1 MKRMLLLL
9 VLALMMPA
17 VPAVEIAGVDLPAQ
31 VTRPGDRDVLVLNGA
46 GIRKKFFVSV
56 YLASLYLT
64 AKDTDPE
71 RIVAQDK
78 PNRVQMDML
87 YSRVDREK
95 FIEGWN
101 DGFAANQSAAA
112 LQPLRERLERFN
124 AMFETLV
131 EGDRVVLDY
140 VPGSGTRVTIKGV
153 DKGII
158 PGHDFN
164 AALLKVW
171 LGETPVTAQLKKD
184 LLGK

>member
-1 MKRMLLLL
+1 MKNTLLLL
-9 VLALMMPA
+9 LLALSMTA
-17 VPAVEIAGVDLPAQ
+17 AHAVEIAGVDLPEQ
-31 VTRPGDRDVLVLNGA
+31 VTLPGAQGVLVLNGA

-64 AKDTDPE
+64 GKESDPK
-71 RIVAQDK
+71 RIVAQDEPK
-78 PNRVQMDML
+78 RVQMDML
-87 YSRVDREK
+87 YSKVDKEK

-101 DGFAANQSAAA
+101 EGFTANQSAAE

-124 AMFETLV
+124 GMFETLM

-140 VPGSGTRVTIKGV
+140 LPGSGTRVTIKGV
-153 DKGII
+153 DKGVI

-171 LGETPVTAQLKKD
+171 LGDKPVTAQLKQD
-184 LLGK
+184 LLGR

>member
-1 MKRMLLLL
+1 MKHILPLLLL
-9 VLALMMPA
+9 ALSMSA
-17 VPAVEIAGVDLPAQ
+17 AHAVEIAGVDLPAQ
-31 VTRPGDRDVLVLNGA
+31 VTLPGEKGVLVLNGA

-64 AKDTDPE
+64 AKDTDPQ
-71 RIVAQDK
+71 RILAQDEPK
-78 PNRVQMDML
+78 RVQMDML

-101 DGFAANQSAAA
+101 DGFAANQPAAA

-140 VPGSGTRVTIKGV
+140 VPGSGTRVSIKDV
-153 DKGII
+153 DKGVI

-171 LGETPVTAQLKKD
+171 LGEAPVTAHLKKD